1 MNQLRALSMKV
12 KSILFLGLFFYFLIP
27 AHAQETTND
36 AKVPPGI
43 EENPNPANAQD
54 LLKTYALALEKD
66 PTLKAALANRYAVD
80 ETRAQGI
87 ARLLPTVTLNAGSS
101 RNWLNNEKSFGASN
115 IVTGQ
120 GAQTFWNNTFSLNLN
135 QPVFHWD
142 QWVQLSQ
149 SENQIA
155 QAEALYQ
162 AEFQNLM
169 VRTSEAYFE
178 VLSAQDNV
186 EFREAEKRSIGRQ
199 LEQAQQRF
207 EVGLIA
213 ITDVYEAQAGYDQA
227 LADVI
232 AAKNE
237 VDNAKERLR
246 EIIGEDNEANLAIL
260 GDELPLIKP
269 DPANID
275 EWSKNAASN
284 NLNIISAFNQT
295 EVARKTIS
303 LQRSGHYPTLD
314 IVGLY
319 GQTDNTSTFGLRG
332 QAQSIGLQLNV
343 PVFEGGAV
351 NSRTRQAQYQFDQ
364 AKDELTASK
373 RSVNRQ
379 VKDSYRGVITSI
391 SRVKALKAA
400 VVSGESSLEATEA
413 GFDVGTRT
421 MVDVLATTRNLYDAK
436 TKYSQTRYDYILN
449 RFRLKESASIMAI
462 EDLDAV
468 NRLLMK

>member
-1 MNQLRALSMKV
+1 MKV
-12 KSILFLGLFFYFLIP
+12 TSIVLLGLFFLFPVY
-27 AHAQETTND
+27 AEDQYETMND
-36 AKVPPGI
+36 GI
-43 EENPNPANAQD
+43 IEPVSPVNAQD
-54 LLKTYALALEKD
+54 LMETYTLALEND
-66 PTLKAALANRYAVD
+66 PTLKAALANLYAMN
-80 ETRAQGI
+80 ETKDQSI
-87 ARLLPTVTLNAGSS
+87 ARLLPTVSLNAGSS
-101 RNWLNNEKSFGASN
+101 HNWLNNEKGFGASN

-120 GAQTFWNNTFSLNLN
+120 GAQTFWNNSFSLNLN

-142 QWVQLSQ
+142 MWVQLSQ

-155 QAEALYQ
+155 QAEAQYQ
-162 AEFQNLM
+162 AEIQNLM
-169 VRTSEAYFE
+169 LRTSEAYFG

-186 EFREAEKRSIGRQ
+186 EFTEAEQRSIGRQ

-213 ITDVYEAQAGYDQA
+213 ITDVYEAQAGYDQSE
-227 LADVI
+227 ADVI

-246 EIIGEDNEANLAIL
+246 EIIGEDNEANLAVL
-260 GDELPLIKP
+260 GEKLPLVEP
-269 DPANID
+269 EPANIE

-295 EVARKTIS
+295 EFARKTIS
-303 LQRSGHYPTLD
+303 MQRSGHYPTID
-314 IVGLY
+314 IVGSY
-319 GQTDNTSTFGLRG
+319 AQTDNTATFGLRG
-332 QAQSIGLQLNV
+332 DAQSIGVQLNV

-351 NSRTRQAQYQFDQ
+351 NSRTRQAQHQFDQ
-364 AKDELTASK
+364 AKDELTAAK

-421 MVDVLATTRNLYDAK
+421 MVDVLATTRNLFDAR
-436 TKYSQTRYDYILN
+436 TKYAQTRYDYILN
-449 RFRLKESASIMAI
+449 RFRLKESSSSLTVD
-462 EDLDAV
+462 DLQAV
-468 NRLLMK
+468 NSFLEK